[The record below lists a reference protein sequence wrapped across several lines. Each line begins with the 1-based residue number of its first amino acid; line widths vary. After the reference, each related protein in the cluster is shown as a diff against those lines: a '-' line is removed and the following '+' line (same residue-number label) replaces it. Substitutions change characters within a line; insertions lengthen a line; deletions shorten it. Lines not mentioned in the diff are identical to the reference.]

1 MDGITAVTAIV
12 TGAIAATCDWRT
24 GRVPNLLTL
33 PVITLGILY
42 TFYHQGM
49 EAGIMR
55 CILLFLVSLLGMA
68 ALMGMGDLKL
78 IMAFLAVGGMEFMI
92 YTVAIASILLLLIEF
107 AIHKRDT
114 LTDMRAGI
122 WSLMTLN
129 FDQTLGTGR
138 KVKFAPYLLLG
149 AIGGVVICVLF

>member
-49 EAGIMR
+49 EAR
-55 CILLFLVSLLGMA
+55 CILLFLVSLLGMV

-92 YTVAIASILLLLIEF
+92 YTVAIASVLLLLIEF